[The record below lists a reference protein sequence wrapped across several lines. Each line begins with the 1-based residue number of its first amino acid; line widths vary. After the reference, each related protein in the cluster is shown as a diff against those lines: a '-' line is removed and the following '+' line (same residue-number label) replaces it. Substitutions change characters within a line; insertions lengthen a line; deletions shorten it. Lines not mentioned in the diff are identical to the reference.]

1 MSNQIDESL
10 AILEEIVSNI
20 LNIDNLKLKLE
31 QTAQDIDGWDSLVH
45 AQILYACE
53 SRFKI
58 RFSLAEIGKLKT
70 IGDLIDL
77 IIENKV

>member
-31 QTAQDIDGWDSLVH
+31 QTAQDIDGCDSLVH